1 MNWAG
6 LALLASATMAMVNI
20 FDSHLLSKRLPSFRA
35 YLLPVGVIHLSWG
48 LLILYLNPL
57 PGDVEIW
64 PLLAAI
70 TSGVLRTAAVSI
82 MLYNL
87 KKEDVSRV
95 IPIVY
100 TSPVFVA
107 IMAVPLLGESLFYI
121 QWLAIVVVV
130 VGAVMVSAE
139 KNFTGTNARWGKIVL
154 LLLMASLFF
163 AIADICTKYALASL
177 SSWNLFSL
185 TTFVMSGTFLF
196 VSARPRILRQLR
208 DMERRNSALLLLV
221 FNETLAPIGIALSFW
236 AIQKGPVSLVS
247 AIIGSR
253 PVFVAIFSLVLSLF
267 APNFLIK
274 FASGKMLLLRLVAIA
289 MIVSGIAIIYLT

>member
-1 MNWAG
+1 MHWAG
-6 LALLASATMAMVNI
+6 LALLAAATMAMVNI

-35 YLLPVGVIHLSWG
+35 YLLPVGVIHVSWG
-48 LLILYLNPL
+48 LLVLYLNPL
-57 PGDVEIW
+57 PGEVEIW

-70 TSGVLRTAAVSI
+70 SAGALRTAAVGI
-82 MLYNL
+82 MLYYL
-87 KKEDVSRV
+87 KKEHVSRV

-107 IMAVPLLGESLFYI
+107 IMAIPLLGESLYYL

-139 KNFTGTNARWGKIVL
+139 KNFTGANARWGKIVL

-163 AIADICTKYALASL
+163 AIADIGTKYALASL

-185 TTFVMSGTFLF
+185 TTFVMSGTFLLA
-196 VSARPRILRQLR
+196 SARPQILRQLR
-208 DMERRNSALLLLV
+208 DMERRNSALVLLV
-221 FNETLAPIGIALSFW
+221 FNETLAPMAIALSFW

-247 AIIGSR
+247 AVIGSR
-253 PVFVAIFSLVLSLF
+253 PVFVAIYSLILSLF
-267 APNFLIK
+267 APNFLLK